1 MLSAVLVTPPR
12 LPARRTKKI
21 CRAVVVLWAVGCGF
35 GIAQSAFALPEDA
48 DQPIHISSKE
58 AVWERVGTATYKGDV
73 HVNQGSL
80 EIMADKVTVEFE
92 DERVVRVTAL
102 GEPARYKQTLQDDET
117 PVRAD
122 ANVIVYHTRDERI
135 DLEGEAHLNQ
145 KGNEFRGEVIAYD
158 VRAGRV
164 DASTNDDKRIRMIL
178 QPKPL
183 AKPNEKPLAKS
194 NKKPLAKSDE

>member
-1 MLSAVLVTPPR
+1 MCLAYSL
-12 LPARRTKKI
+12 
-21 CRAVVVLWAVGCGF
+21 
-35 GIAQSAFALPEDA
+35 GISLGAIALTDDA

-73 HVNQGSL
+73 QVNQGSL

-102 GEPARYKQTLQDDET
+102 GEPARYQQKLADDEE

-122 ANVIVYHTRDERI
+122 ANTIVYHTRDERI
-135 DLEGEAHLNQ
+135 DLEGDAHLNQ

-164 DASTNDDKRIRMIL
+164 NASTNEDKRIRMIL
-178 QPKPL
+178 QT
-183 AKPNEKPLAKS
+183 KPLAKS
-194 NKKPLAKSDE
+194 GKEPLAKSGKEPSAKSGKEPLAKPGKEPSAKPSKEPSAKSTNP